1 MDNMDF
7 EKIKQRLVQH
17 LKNNNHH
24 NRKNN
29 MKDRHNDINMESFSI
44 TEFEKETLS
53 HLNELLDNLRP
64 LSIEALEKNNGYLD
78 SIYWD
83 CYSKTASIMEF
94 ILKQIVINNNRP
106 HLIPWVESH
115 DMLLEIVIG
124 EGVDKGY
131 FISIPFDKD
140 TDTK

>member
-1 MDNMDF
+1 
-7 EKIKQRLVQH
+7 
-17 LKNNNHH
+17 
-24 NRKNN
+24 

-53 HLNELLDNLRP
+53 HLNELLDNLTP
-64 LSIEALEKNNGYLD
+64 LTIEALEKNDGYLD

-83 CYSKTASIMEF
+83 CWNKVTSIMQF
-94 ILKQIVINNNRP
+94 TVKKIVINNNRR

-124 EGVDKGY
+124 EAIDKGY
-131 FISIPFDKD
+131 FISIPFEAD
-140 TDTK
+140 TE